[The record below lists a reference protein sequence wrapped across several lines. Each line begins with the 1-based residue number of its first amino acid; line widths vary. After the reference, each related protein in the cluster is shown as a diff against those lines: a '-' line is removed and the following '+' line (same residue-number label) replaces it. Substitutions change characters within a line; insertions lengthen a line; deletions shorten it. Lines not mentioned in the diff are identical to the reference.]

1 MMVKACVEIWPAV
14 MGLLDDR
21 ENTQQIH
28 NEIQKKLKE
37 WAVYF
42 VNQEQKR
49 GYKMSRLNFLN

>member
-21 ENTQQIH
+21 ENAQPIH
-28 NEIQKKLKE
+28 NEIQKKVKE

-42 VNQEQKR
+42 VNQERKK
-49 GYKMSRLNFLN
+49 GI

>member
-28 NEIQKKLKE
+28 NDIRDSKKLKE

-42 VNQEQKR
+42 VNQERKK
-49 GYKMSRLNFLN
+49 GI